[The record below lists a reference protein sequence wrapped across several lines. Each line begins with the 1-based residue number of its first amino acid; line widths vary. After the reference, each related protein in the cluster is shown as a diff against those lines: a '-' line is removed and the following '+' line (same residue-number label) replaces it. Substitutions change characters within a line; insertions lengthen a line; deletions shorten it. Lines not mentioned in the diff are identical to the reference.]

1 MGRQAT
7 SQMQSRSTPRM
18 SPARRVW
25 SDIIWP
31 ALVIGMIG
39 AGAVVYLF
47 ACARISIIECD
58 LRRLDRARQAQQ
70 SAEYE
75 LQQQLAVLQN
85 AERIQDHIV
94 ERELDRP
101 RGTTHVRLT
110 DLPPELYEALPTAG
124 SDRERREIVLG
135 QLAVGPGV
143 PLHANGRQIASAQ
156 VQ

>member
-1 MGRQAT
+1 MAT
-7 SQMQSRSTPRM
+7 NAASQMQTRSTPRM
-18 SPARRVW
+18 CPARRVW
-25 SDIIWP
+25 SEIIWP
-31 ALVIGMIG
+31 ALVVALMG

-58 LRRLDRARQAQQ
+58 LRRLDRTREAQQ
-70 SAEYE
+70 AAECQ

-85 AERIQDHIV
+85 AERIQHHIV
-94 ERELDRP
+94 ERQLDRP

-135 QLAVGPGV
+135 QLAVGPGA